1 MIGAQGGCK
10 RCENAMKDL
19 KLNGTKASGKTAGL
33 HHQYAGTYAVL
44 AKSQVEQHNK
54 AGAYVKPQV
63 KKEDKLKPQHTMTK
77 PQLLQVIK
85 ELKQE
90 KEDQEDQLF
99 SFVNEAMCVFR
110 GRCVCLRFVLPLCV
124 LLGIILLLFNLF
136 R

>member
-1 MIGAQGGCK
+1 MNGAQGGCAK
-10 RCENAMKDL
+10 CQNAMKDL

-44 AKSQVEQHNK
+44 AKSQGTK
-54 AGAYVKPQV
+54 AGAYVKPKV
-63 KKEDKLKPQHTMTK
+63 KKEDKLKPHHTMTK

-90 KEDQEDQLF
+90 KEDQEDQFF

>member
-1 MIGAQGGCK
+1 MNGAQGGCA
-10 RCENAMKDL
+10 RCQNAMKDL

-33 HHQYAGTYAVL
+33 HHKYAGTYAVL

-54 AGAYVKPQV
+54 AGAYVKPKV

-90 KEDQEDQLF
+90 KEDQEDQFFFLL
-99 SFVNEAMCVFR
+99 SMR
-110 GRCVCLRFVLPLCV
+110 PCVCFGGGVFV
-124 LLGIILLLFNLF
+124 
-136 R
+136 

>member
-33 HHQYAGTYAVL
+33 HHKYAGTYARL
-44 AKSQVEQHNK
+44 AKSQVEQHHK
-54 AGAYVKPQV
+54 AGADVKPKV
-63 KKEDKLKPQHTMTK
+63 KKEAKLKPHHTMTK
-77 PQLLQVIK
+77 SELLQVIK
-85 ELKQE
+85 ELKKE
-90 KEDQEDQLF
+90 KEDQEDQMYA
-99 SFVNEAMCVFR
+99 FVNEAMCVFR
-110 GRCVCLRFVLPLCV
+110 GWCVCLRFVLPLCV